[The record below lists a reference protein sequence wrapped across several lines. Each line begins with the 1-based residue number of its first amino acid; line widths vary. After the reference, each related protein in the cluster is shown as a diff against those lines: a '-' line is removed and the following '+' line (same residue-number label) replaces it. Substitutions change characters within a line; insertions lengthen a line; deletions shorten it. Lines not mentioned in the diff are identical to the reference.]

1 MKRTGLVAS
10 GLVAA
15 IVMAASAVMAQ
26 GDVITQRKDLMKG
39 IGGATRTGAAIAK
52 GEAPFDAA
60 KVQEIFKTYAENG
73 QKFGTLLPAGSSA
86 GDTTASPKI
95 WEDMAGFNAQLAKFV
110 ADSNAAATA
119 SKDLASFRTAFG
131 DVTKSCGTC
140 HETYRVKK
148 N

>member
-1 MKRTGLVAS
+1 MARIAYLAG

-15 IVMAASAVMAQ
+15 VVMAASAVMAQ
-26 GDVITQRKDLMKG
+26 GDAITQRKDLMKG

-52 GEAPFDAA
+52 GDAPFDAA
-60 KVQEIFKTYAENG
+60 KVQEIFKTYADNG
-73 QKFGTLLPAGSSA
+73 QKFGTLLPAGSAA
-86 GDTTASPKI
+86 GDTIASPKI

-110 ADSNAAATA
+110 ADANAASSA
-119 SKDLASFRTAFG
+119 STDLASFRTAFG

-140 HETYRVKK
+140 HEAYRVKK